1 MMSHQLA
8 EVSVLVPE
16 QTELAVLAETIAIEL
31 ATLDVLESIADDVE
45 ASLAQLIHAV
55 SVLAVPASAS
65 MAPHSVVAELVL
77 QDHRLVLLRLRAI
90 PCVRSDSAEEVSQLE
105 ALLVVVGLSYRF
117 RVKTGPLVLSRLLHP
132 HERVTLVWTAVLET
146 TGVALRSTVVCVEG
160 CSGWLCW

>member
-1 MMSHQLA
+1 M
-8 EVSVLVPE
+8 LVPE

-31 ATLDVLESIADDVE
+31 ATLDVLESITDDVE

-90 PCVRSDSAEEVSQLE
+90 SCVRSDSAEEVSQLE

-132 HERVTLVWTAVLET
+132 HERVTLVGTGELEA
-146 TGVALRSTVVCVEG
+146 TGLALRSTVVCVEG
-160 CSGWLCW
+160 CGGWLSW